1 MNKAKIIITAFLLC
15 FSFVNADDII
25 NEYRLHG
32 EAAVIQALEEQLQ
45 SQAYWMDY
53 LGNQTIEYGYS
64 ERPIDLLVC
73 DKYKK
78 KYGDH
83 NARPW
88 NRQYRHGFAR
98 YYRGEQWGKTS

>member
-73 DKYKK
+73 DKSKK
-78 KYGDH
+78 IW
-83 NARPW
+83 R
-88 NRQYRHGFAR
+88 
-98 YYRGEQWGKTS
+98 S